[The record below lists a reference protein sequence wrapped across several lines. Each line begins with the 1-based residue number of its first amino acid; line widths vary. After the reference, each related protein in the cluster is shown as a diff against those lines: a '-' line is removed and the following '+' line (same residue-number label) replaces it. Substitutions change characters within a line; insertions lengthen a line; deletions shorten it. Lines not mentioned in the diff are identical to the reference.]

1 MIAYDKNAV
10 AYRDIPAEQINKYEQ
25 DIHLLTNDELLND
38 VINLAGGDSWD
49 GDFTYHGAEV
59 FNLMRKELTFRLKAI
74 GFLE

>member
-1 MIAYDKNAV
+1 MIKYDKDAV
-10 AYRDIPAEQINKYEQ
+10 EYIDIPHEVINKYEQ

-38 VINLAGGDSWD
+38 VINLAGGDSWE
-49 GDFTYHGAEV
+49 GDLTDHGAEV